1 MSSESILELTLG
13 GFQVFAEPV
22 TFPLGP
28 ITLIFGPNSA
38 GKSAIGDALEVL
50 SSFAA
55 LFDEGTRNNESE
67 ILQKAASL
75 LESHWRLEPGA
86 PPTRVSEV
94 QLGIRIRVARD
105 SWANAALARTYFTGN
120 NCDVSP
126 RFKKAFAAIRP
137 WFANKEC
144 VDLDLRLRFS
154 RDENR
159 FADESNVPSELSG
172 FHLRIDL
179 SLAGVPILQSER
191 MGRVALQTSHP
202 IFGGRL
208 NTRAYKRV
216 AARYPE
222 ECSLNDGWFGFER
235 GTYLD
240 SEGQAEGALS
250 LFIEKDDVSTDPV
263 CVDFAN
269 LFSAIWLSSIRT
281 VRRCTALTM
290 VPASR
295 SIPST
300 LEITYLKGV
309 DGRNIAGDRFGIRIE
324 GRPEFDSLAIS
335 GLLAKLNSGND
346 DVLPGR
352 HENHRALDTV
362 NRLLAEH
369 VFQKMGYFVYAHV
382 NGLMAIRRN
391 ERLPIHTTPGQQRDP
406 DGYLVTLALGDP
418 GGRRFGFN
426 EVGSGLGYVLPV
438 LAALASS
445 RMTFIQQPELHLHPA
460 LQAELADALLAR
472 AGEMRQDIVETHSE
486 HLLLRILRRVRQTSV
501 GTVNQEL
508 RIELD
513 DLCVLYF
520 DPQFD
525 GTTIVKRLRVSED
538 GDFVDRW
545 PHGFFTER
553 DEDLFD
559 E

>member
-38 GKSAIGDALEVL
+38 GKSAIADALQVL

-55 LFDEGTRNNESE
+55 LFDDGTRNDESE

-75 LESHWRLEPGA
+75 LESHWRLAPGV
-86 PPTRVSEV
+86 PPTRVPEV

-105 SWANAALARTYFTGN
+105 SWANEALARTWTEPGPGWEAK
-120 NCDVSP
+120 SP
-126 RFKKAFAAIRP
+126 RFKSAAAAIGP
-137 WFANKEC
+137 WCASKEF

-154 RDENR
+154 RDEDS
-159 FADESNVPSELSG
+159 FADEETVPSELRG
-172 FHLRIDL
+172 FHLRTDL
-179 SLAGVPILQSER
+179 SLAGIPILQTER

-208 NTRAYKRV
+208 NTRACKRL

-222 ECSLNDGWFGFER
+222 ECSLTDGWLGFES

-240 SEGQAEGALS
+240 SEGQGADPLS
-250 LFIEKDDVSTDPV
+250 IFTEIGDAPSYSA
-263 CVDFAN
+263 CVEFAN
-269 LFSAIWLSSIRT
+269 LFNVIWLSSIRT

-295 SIPST
+295 SIPSVH
-300 LEITYLKGV
+300 EVTYLKGV
-309 DGRNIAGDRFGIRIE
+309 DGRNIAGNRFGIRIE
-324 GRPEFDSLAIS
+324 GRLEFESLATS
-335 GLLAKLNSGND
+335 GLLAWLTSENENSPPGPHD
-346 DVLPGR
+346 DR
-352 HENHRALDTV
+352 RALDTV

-369 VFQKMGYFVYAHV
+369 MFREKGYFVYAQV
-382 NGLMAIRRN
+382 NGLMAIRRD
-391 ERLPIHTTPGQQRDP
+391 ERLLIDATPGQQRDP
-406 DGYLVTLALGDP
+406 DGYLVTLALEDP
-418 GGRRFGFN
+418 DGRRFGFD

-445 RMTFIQQPELHLHPA
+445 RTTFIQQPELHLHPA
-460 LQAELADALLAR
+460 LQAELADAFVAG
-472 AGEMRQDIVETHSE
+472 AGEARQDIVETHSE
-486 HLLLRILRRVRQTSV
+486 HLLLRLLRRVRQSQTHASAALDSNDLVVLYVNPGIDGTSK
-501 GTVNQEL
+501 VNRL
-508 RIELD
+508 RIS
-513 DLCVLYF
+513 
-520 DPQFD
+520 PD
-525 GTTIVKRLRVSED
+525 GEFI
-538 GDFVDRW
+538 DRW
-545 PHGFFTER
+545 PQGFFEER
-553 DEDLFD
+553 WKDLFD